1 MLNFGD
7 IRACLVH
14 MIENM
19 CFVVWLKFK
28 WICCILNFGDIR
40 ECLVHMI
47 EIMCFVV

>member
-28 WICCILNFGDIR
+28 WIWYIAVGFISS
-40 ECLVHMI
+40 I
-47 EIMCFVV
+47 T